1 MCVREKKKK
10 SLQFFF
16 FLWIA
21 IRNLL
26 FIPYENNR
34 VSFYKNHSTC
44 HDVTQCLKSD
54 KKYAFSL
61 FFFLSYVSFLLE

>member
-1 MCVREKKKK
+1 MCVREKKITAI
-10 SLQFFF
+10 FF

-26 FIPYENNR
+26 FIPHENNG

-61 FFFLSYVSFLLE
+61 FFFPFIRFFFT